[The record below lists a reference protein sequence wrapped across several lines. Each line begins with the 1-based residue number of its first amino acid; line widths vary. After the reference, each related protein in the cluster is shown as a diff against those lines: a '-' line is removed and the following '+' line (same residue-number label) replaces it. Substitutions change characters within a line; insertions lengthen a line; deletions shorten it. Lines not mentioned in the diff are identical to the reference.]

1 MKRWIG
7 NRVAETERVEIRS
20 FVCVAEEEV
29 VSHAKIEAQ
38 KLGSHNG
45 SDVIAIK

>member
-1 MKRWIG
+1 MKRCIG

-20 FVCVAEEEV
+20 FVCVAEEV

-38 KLGSHNG
+38 KLGSHKG
-45 SDVIAIK
+45 SDVIGIK